1 MELAKILIL
10 LISTI
15 VCINSFR
22 NSPGKGVIVYLVIF
36 AICSLIGFSRG
47 IFGEAIILPLC
58 LLFWRRK
65 DVGYSPIW
73 LVYII
78 FIVVST
84 LLRGNKVI
92 GEYDEIM
99 IAGFMLLAA
108 RYSLFNN
115 EGNIYKALSALWLF
129 AQCKTLNLVVL
140 TGPSAFSVADAND
153 MASRMLE
160 TTTIYGEAGVI
171 DPNYFSL
178 VAGLGFFIT
187 IFMIKNPQKFN
198 YHIGKNW
205 FSYKKLLYLF
215 LIFDLFFT
223 IRGLSRG
230 VLLAVM
236 GTFVAYMYFNRMK
249 LSHVILLAV
258 LTIVIYSSAEYL
270 PIIGGFVNRFE
281 NDDAGGGRF
290 FIWTAMANVILQD
303 GFLAVLFGEGLN
315 FHWWVHEN
323 TVSKGELLS
332 SHNSFVTIFI
342 ATGILGG
349 IIMMYLISKA
359 YISAYKIKSPE
370 VVYKVVLL
378 SYIVLGSMSIEPLH
392 FAWAWIVL
400 AFGCSAT
407 TKQV

>member
-1 MELAKILIL
+1 MELVKNLIL
-10 LISTI
+10 LIPTI
-15 VCINSFR
+15 VCINGFR
-22 NSPGKGVIVYLVIF
+22 NSPGQGVINYLVIF

-47 IFGEAIILPLC
+47 IFEEAIVLPLC
-58 LLFWRRK
+58 LVFCGRK
-65 DVGYSPIW
+65 EVGYSPIW
-73 LVYII
+73 LVYIF
-78 FIVVST
+78 FIVATT

-99 IAGFMLLAA
+99 LAGFMLLAA

-129 AQCKTLNLVVL
+129 AQCKTLNLVLL

-187 IFMIKNPQKFN
+187 IFMITNPQKFN

-215 LIFDLFFT
+215 LVFDLFFA

-230 VLLAVM
+230 ILLAIM

-249 LSHVILLAV
+249 FSYVILLAI
-258 LTIVIYSSAEYL
+258 LTIVIYSFAEYI

-290 FIWTAMANVILQD
+290 FIWTAMANVVLQD
-303 GFLAVLFGEGLN
+303 GILAVLFGEGLN
-315 FHWWVHEN
+315 FHWWVYDN
-323 TVSKGELLS
+323 TVSMGELLS
-332 SHNSFVTIFI
+332 SHNSFTTILI

-349 IIMMYLISKA
+349 IIMIYLIAKS
-359 YISAYKIKSPE
+359 YINAYKIKSQE

-378 SYIVLGSMSIEPLH
+378 SYIVLGCMSIEPLH

-407 TKQV
+407 TE